1 MEFLFL
7 DKYVLRFEEEELFY
21 LNDKLEVLFTDSIAD
36 KGEVTP
42 EHITGERDIEAEWRE
57 EMSLDAWIL
66 SVYPRAGQTMVFI
79 KCFGEYDVTVR
90 AIVAETG
97 EYETFKID
105 VVDAVEILEDFAT
118 FIGPPPSPSLS
129 VENGFD
135 SC

>member
-1 MEFLFL
+1 M
-7 DKYVLRFEEEELFY
+7 
-21 LNDKLEVLFTDSIAD
+21 NDKLEVLFTDSITD
-36 KGEVTP
+36 RGEVTP
-42 EHITGERDIEAEWRE
+42 EHITGERDIQDEWRE
-57 EMSLDAWIL
+57 EMSFDAWIL
-66 SVYPRAGQTMVFI
+66 SVYPRAGRTMVFI

-118 FIGPPPSPSLS
+118 FIGPPPSPSVS